1 MGQSNQVYMKQSTPA
16 CIHPSTDS
24 TLKNNINLPGQHG
37 TKLTAEKKL
46 PEQEFFARE
55 QIGLNMVRKLRNKPN
70 QETTIYT
77 PSQCVAPPWIFPLS
91 PAVRPRCRRVASS
104 SLPGLPWHHPPFG
117 ACDASAETGELEE
130 AETLDEEESGNPS
143 RRRGGEEKGL
153 PFSPDEE
160 SRGGVARS
168 CAREKRRRI
177 TREEIFPT
185 SGCRG
190 PFPGVSPRIGPK
202 NPCLMGFQ
210 MDMK

>member
-1 MGQSNQVYMKQSTPA
+1 MFHALLLQLYKCKKQTKSR
-16 CIHPSTDS
+16 
-24 TLKNNINLPGQHG
+24 NNH
-37 TKLTAEKKL
+37 
-46 PEQEFFARE
+46 
-55 QIGLNMVRKLRNKPN
+55 
-70 QETTIYT
+70 IYT
-77 PSQCVAPPWIFPLS
+77 KPVRRAALDLPP
-91 PAVRPRCRRVASS
+91 VPRCAPTLPRVASS
-104 SLPGLPWHHPPFG
+104 SLPRLPWHHPPFG

-130 AETLDEEESGNPS
+130 AEILDEEESGNPS